1 MLLGNVDRG
10 IRYYKTVKEVNENTS
25 EGESSPFSKKDF
37 LLVFQTPAQ
46 AQMMKGNP
54 RTLAVDAT

>member
-10 IRYYKTVKEVNENTS
+10 IRYYKTVEEVNENTS

-37 LLVFQTPAQ
+37 LLVFQTPVQ

-54 RTLAVDAT
+54 DC